1 MEFHGSKLNYGAA
14 YEDDFPSLPSAVLFC
29 NLKTFTKLSEG
40 HSFFLVCIY
49 IFEFHDFA
57 RPFFSKKGLLSL
69 STNLSEDIFF
79 YIRIVNLNT
88 TL

>member
-40 HSFFLVCIY
+40 RSFFFWFVFIY
-49 IFEFHDFA
+49 LNFTISPEL
-57 RPFFSKKGLLSL
+57 FFQKLLSL
-69 STNLSEDIFF
+69 STNLSEDNFF
-79 YIRIVNLNT
+79 FILEM
-88 TL
+88 

>member
-40 HSFFLVCIY
+40 HSFF
-49 IFEFHDFA
+49 
-57 RPFFSKKGLLSL
+57 GL
-69 STNLSEDIFF
+69 NIH
-79 YIRIVNLNT
+79 I
-88 TL
+88 